1 MTDAQLQAILTAGA
15 QAPSG
20 DNLQPWLVARD
31 GERGLAIAV
40 DRTRDQSLYNY
51 GFRASLIAL
60 GALVENLSIAARHAG
75 YDTAVTIVPAGE
87 GGLPSCRLAFA
98 AAPGESDPLIG
109 AIPARCTNRRPY
121 QMSPLKE
128 RAVEALTREGRRN
141 PQARF
146 RLIANRDEMK
156 TVAHAASLNDR
167 LLFEMRRLHDDLYS
181 TVRWTEAEAE
191 ATRDGLFV
199 KTLELGPM
207 GPGFT
212 AMRSWRVTSLL
223 NAVGSSRFAPQ
234 HSYRTFLK
242 SSAFGFL
249 QMQGLSPEA
258 YVEGGRVLERLWL
271 TATAEGLSFQPMAGT
286 LYLLQYLG
294 TPVGLKWKRSHQE
307 LLGQGQRALEP
318 ILGLDSRKASILLFR
333 VGYGPAPSARSL
345 RRSLA

>member
-1 MTDAQLQAILTAGA
+1 VTAAELRAILDAGA
-15 QAPSG
+15 LAPSG
-20 DNLQPWLVARD
+20 DNLQPWLV
-31 GERGLAIAV
+31 ERNGDNGLEIVV
-40 DRTRDQSLYNY
+40 DRSRDHSLYNY

-60 GALVENLSIAARHAG
+60 GALVENMSIAARHAG
-75 YDTAVTIVPAGE
+75 YEAAVTIVPPAE

-98 AAPGESDPLIG
+98 RAAGAADPLVA

-121 QMSPLKE
+121 QSTPLKE
-128 RAVEALTREGRRN
+128 GAVEALTREGRRN

-156 TVAHAASLNDR
+156 TVARAASLNDR

-207 GPGFT
+207 GPGFR
-212 AMRSWRVTSLL
+212 AMRSWPVTSLL
-223 NAVGSSRFAPQ
+223 NLVGSSRFAPR
-234 HSYRTFLK
+234 HSYQAFLR

-249 QMQGLSPEA
+249 QMQGTSPEA

-271 TATAEGLSFQPMAGT
+271 TATAEGLSLQPMAGT

-294 TPVGLKWKRSHQE
+294 TEAGKRWKGAHQN
-307 LLGQGQRALEP
+307 LLQEGRRALDP
-318 ILGLDSRKASILLFR
+318 ILGLDSGKAAILLFR

-345 RRSLA
+345 RRPLA